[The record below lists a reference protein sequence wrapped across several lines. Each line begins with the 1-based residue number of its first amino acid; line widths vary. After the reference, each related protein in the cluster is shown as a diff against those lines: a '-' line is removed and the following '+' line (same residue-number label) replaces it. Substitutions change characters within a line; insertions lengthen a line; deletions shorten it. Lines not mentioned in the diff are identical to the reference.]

1 MGNSVYSI
9 LSKALF
15 LSTFLFIYSCNGV
28 GTAEFDSVAEGAN
41 VEGKTPEVVI
51 PPPPPTPPIFAGL
64 GSVTSVTDSTATL
77 NWSSSPDAAN
87 YHIYDV
93 SSGTQVYR
101 GLIVDPNANSFLVS
115 GLTPDTSY
123 IYRLRMLHNQGLIDS
138 NTVDV
143 SFHTNLAPSSPSTPT
158 LHIPATSPGIEARPI
173 LQVGGVKKDDVVRIF
188 KDDQCSTVAGEEIS
202 LGSSVQ
208 IQVDDPLD
216 FGTYLF
222 SANATNSLG
231 HSSDCSGTV
240 EFIRELPAY
249 YPMIEAS
256 SASLAGSAGMTQ
268 IYSVSTDDGTVQITI
283 PFDFYIAGTTFG
295 NWFVGSNTYLTAG
308 MGSTAYSGFAGNH
321 PAIPRIMLGAADNSF
336 QGVYTKT
343 GANFYRV
350 RYEGTAATSG
360 TIGSPNIVFEVTFF
374 KPVNNEQYIQ
384 VTFGTHARNTGV
396 FGIASAS
403 SYYLT
408 QPSITANSS
417 YVFVGNAD
425 GTSWVLHANS
435 KITGNGVDE

>member
-1 MGNSVYSI
+1 MGNSAKAI
-9 LSKALF
+9 LRSS
-15 LSTFLFIYSCNGV
+15 STLLAILFISSCNGV
-28 GTAEFDSVAEGAN
+28 GTAEFDSVARGAN
-41 VEGKTPEVVI
+41 AEENTPVVV
-51 PPPPPTPPIFAGL
+51 PPTPAPPPIFTGL
-64 GSVTSVTDSTATL
+64 ESVTNVSDTTATL
-77 NWSSSPDAAN
+77 NWSSSVDAAN

-93 SSGTQVYR
+93 SSGTQVYQ
-101 GLIVDPNANSFLVS
+101 GLIVDPNASTFLVS
-115 GLTPDTSY
+115 GLTPDTNY
-123 IYRLRMLHNQGLIDS
+123 IYRLRMLHKQGLIDS

-143 SFHTNLAPSSPSTPT
+143 SFHTNLAPNAPSTPT
-158 LHIPATSPGIEARPI
+158 LHIPSTSPGNESRPI
-173 LQVGGVKKDDVVRIF
+173 LEVAGVKKDDVIRIY

-222 SANATNSLG
+222 SANATNTLG
-231 HSSDCSGTV
+231 HSSDCSGAV

-256 SASLAGSAGMTQ
+256 SAILAGSAGMTE
-268 IYSVSTDDGTVQITI
+268 IYSVSTDDGSVQITM

-308 MGSTAYSGFAGNH
+308 MGSSVYHSFAGNH
-321 PAIPRIMLGAADNSF
+321 PAMPRIMLGAADNSF
-336 QGVYTKT
+336 QRVYTLT
-343 GANFYRV
+343 GANYFRV

-360 TIGSPNIVFEVTFF
+360 TIGNPNIVFEVTFF

-435 KITGNGVDE
+435 KITGNGIDE